1 MPSGLV
7 LAVVGEKVHDVLIDF
22 VKGEHLGGAAVNGH
36 VDHGYVAKIY
46 KTNQK
51 EIMEKEPLPFCQRSL
66 TILPVQC
73 EDLRE
78 LMYLQ

>member
-51 EIMEKEPLPFCQRSL
+51 EIMEKKSL
-66 TILPVQC
+66 SLFVRG
-73 EDLRE
+73 L
-78 LMYLQ
+78 